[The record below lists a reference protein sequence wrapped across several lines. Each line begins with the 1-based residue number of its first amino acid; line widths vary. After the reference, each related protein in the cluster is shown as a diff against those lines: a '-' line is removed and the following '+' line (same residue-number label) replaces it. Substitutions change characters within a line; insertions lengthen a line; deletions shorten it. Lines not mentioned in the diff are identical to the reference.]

1 MSTSDKSKRLP
12 PDLLQNW
19 APIGI
24 GSKKKKKARSE
35 FQRSARTWGA
45 VVHQGGSPTLAVGPC
60 TRMAVKHQNPGL
72 IAIPVEVQKSC
83 GMCKGGSCAVSQVPM
98 GELTLVCSVWMP
110 PRALN
115 SPIFRNE
122 GARGRLQIAQPT
134 PGGRGT
140 TWYYFCR
147 KGMVCGEVFPKAVC

>member
-19 APIGI
+19 GHHS
-24 GSKKKKKARSE
+24 GFDQKKKTARSE

-60 TRMAVKHQNPGL
+60 TRMLVKHHNPGL
-72 IAIPVEVQKSC
+72 FAIPVEVQKSC

-98 GELTLVCSVWMP
+98 GELTIVYSVWVP

-140 TWYYFCR
+140 TWYYGR
-147 KGMVCGEVFPKAVC
+147 QKGMVCGEVFHEAVC